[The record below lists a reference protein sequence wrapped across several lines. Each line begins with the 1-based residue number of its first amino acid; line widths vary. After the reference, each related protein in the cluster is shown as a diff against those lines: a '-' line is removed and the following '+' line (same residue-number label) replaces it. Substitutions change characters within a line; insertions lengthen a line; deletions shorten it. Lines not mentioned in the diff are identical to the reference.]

1 MKRFDV
7 VVIENNNR
15 VVLFSKR
22 SLRDAKAL
30 KALIYC
36 LRTNVKVRIVSNK

>member
-15 VVLFSKR
+15 VVLFAKR
-22 SLRDAKAL
+22 SLRDAKVL

-36 LRTNVKVRIVSNK
+36 LRTNVKVRVVPNK